1 MESSS
6 KRRRIMGQQ
15 LNEFEVL
22 ITFGKTG
29 KEIISVKLY
38 ETFGDVDTATKN

>member
-1 MESSS
+1 
-6 KRRRIMGQQ
+6 MGQQ

-38 ETFGDVDTATKN
+38 ETFGDVHSDQKLNAVDIMNNL